1 MHEILVF
8 YCRIKMY
15 IVWGMWR
22 WRELSMSPLITI
34 RVFVPR
40 RPFNPET
47 TAIHNSRNAPSSKEN
62 ARYEHAEFFAV
73 IYGGRRRI
81 LSIRHSTRGG
91 LLSAGQGVFAPAKP
105 TSARGEINRGDL
117 IKARSDLAGIE
128 IHSR

>member
-73 IYGGRRRI
+73 IYEGRRRI
-81 LSIRHSTRGG
+81 LSIR
-91 LLSAGQGVFAPAKP
+91 PAAVCLALVKESSP
-105 TSARGEINRGDL
+105 RLNQHPPGAKLTEEI
-117 IKARSDLAGIE
+117 
-128 IHSR
+128 